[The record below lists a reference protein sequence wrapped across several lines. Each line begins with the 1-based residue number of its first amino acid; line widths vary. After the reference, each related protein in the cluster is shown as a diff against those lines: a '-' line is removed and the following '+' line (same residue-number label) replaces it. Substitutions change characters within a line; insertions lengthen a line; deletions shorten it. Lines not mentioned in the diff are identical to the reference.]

1 MSKSFILP
9 LELDSIDSATFTG
22 ALQAINPAGNAEAC
36 VILRIINDSDVDI
49 EISFDGITDHDFLGA
64 GETLQ
69 LDFQTNSLPNGNV
82 GVLKKGT
89 VVWVASTTGAG
100 TGLVYLAGYYQPE

>member
-1 MSKSFILP
+1 MSKNFIQALA
-9 LELDSIDSATFTG
+9 LDSIDSATFTG
-22 ALQAINPAGNAEAC
+22 ALQAINPAGNTEAC

-49 EISFDGITDHDFLGA
+49 EVSYDGITDHDYIRA
-64 GETLQ
+64 GETLI
-69 LDFQTNSLPNGNV
+69 LDFQTNAQPNSKISK
-82 GVLKKGT
+82 LKKGT